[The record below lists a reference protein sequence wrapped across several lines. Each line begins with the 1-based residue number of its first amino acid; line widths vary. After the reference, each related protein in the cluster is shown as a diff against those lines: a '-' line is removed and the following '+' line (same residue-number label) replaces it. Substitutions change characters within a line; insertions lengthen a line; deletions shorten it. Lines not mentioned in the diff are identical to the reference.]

1 MSGRFSAI
9 LTSLSL
15 VGGPLAIYAAQTPA
29 TPAPAGTAQAPAVP
43 GQPAPAA
50 APARGR
56 GAPPPFAVVGKT
68 MAVADLMTP
77 EGLTIFNGQW
87 KVSGVKI
94 IEAPAYP
101 KAPPTV
107 KTTYDIEPHANVA
120 NFDDSAW
127 EKIEPKGLG
136 EFRGGGKVSF
146 FWYRTYLTMPEM
158 VGTVKVARQT
168 GRARGDGGRLRR
180 SLDQRLDAA
189 CRRHDEPADGP
200 GLQLSSADSAGRR
213 RHEARR
219 SPRDRDLRDERP
231 DLAGAA
237 EPGVVPRSEGRVLLK
252 VWRSRACPTRARLPP
267 RKPSNT
273 TLKFHDKF

>member
-1 MSGRFSAI
+1 LPWSALLSRSTQLSSSDSGA
-9 LTSLSL
+9 
-15 VGGPLAIYAAQTPA
+15 GGA
-29 TPAPAGTAQAPAVP
+29 AQAPAAP

-56 GAPPPFAVVGKT
+56 GAPPPVAVVGKT

-77 EGLTIFNGQW
+77 EGLAVFNGQW

-94 IEAPAYP
+94 VEAPAYP

-158 VGTVKVARQT
+158 VGTVKVA
-168 GRARGDGGRLRR
+168 
-180 SLDQRLDAA
+180 
-189 CRRHDEPADGP
+189 
-200 GLQLSSADSAGRR
+200 GRR
-213 RHEARR
+213 AV
-219 SPRDRDLRDERP
+219 L
-231 DLAGAA
+231 
-237 EPGVVPRSEGRVLLK
+237 VVTVDDYAKSG
-252 VWRSRACPTRARLPP
+252 STA
-267 RKPSNT
+267 
-273 TLKFHDKF
+273 